1 MDSAAF
7 FALAASFSWVLSQLF
22 GHKPALHYGSL
33 HFNRLR
39 MIVASLLLVVMIM
52 LNGNSWELAPSEWKW
67 IIISG
72 IVGIGLG
79 DLFLFIAMERL
90 GPRRTGVLFAINA
103 PFAAFL
109 AWLTLNEELTFL
121 TIFAIVIGFLGIA
134 LAVIYGSPKTNIHE
148 WEVTK
153 PPLWLGVSAGLLAAL
168 GQAAGVLFLRPV
180 MEQGADPLQTSLI
193 RVIAAGVFLWAMLI
207 FEKDKPKIWKIPP
220 LSVSWHVVA
229 NGFFGLSFGLALF
242 LKALETGQVAKVSML
257 VAISPVLMLPFIWFQ
272 TKKMPALGAWLGAIL
287 VVFSSWIIIL

>member
-22 GHKPALHYGSL
+22 GHKPALYYGSL

-52 LNGNSWELAPSEWKW
+52 LNGNNWELASSQWKW

-79 DLFLFIAMERL
+79 DFFLFIAMERI

-103 PFAAFL
+103 PLAAFL
-109 AWLTLNEELTFL
+109 AWLILNEELTFL
-121 TIFAIVIGFLGIA
+121 IIFAIVIGFLGIA
-134 LAVIYGSPKTNIHE
+134 LAVVYGSPKTNIHD

-193 RVIAAGVFLWAMLI
+193 RVVAAGVFLWAMLI

-220 LSVSWHVVA
+220 LSVGWHIVA
-229 NGFFGLSFGLALF
+229 NGFLA
-242 LKALETGQVAKVSML
+242 
-257 VAISPVLMLPFIWFQ
+257 
-272 TKKMPALGAWLGAIL
+272 
-287 VVFSSWIIIL
+287 